1 VAAALLLCIALVIAL
16 PLLVVGLLISRS
28 NHYERPIAPP
38 LRPVG
43 PQWARDPTRRHD
55 YRFWNG
61 TRWTAEVSDRGM
73 PSTDPV
79 TEY

>member
-1 VAAALLLCIALVIAL
+1 VAAALLLCIALIIAL
-16 PLLVVGLLISRS
+16 PLLVIGLLIKRS
-28 NHYERPIAPP
+28 GPVRPVAPP

-61 TRWTAEVSDRGM
+61 RCWTAEVSDRGV